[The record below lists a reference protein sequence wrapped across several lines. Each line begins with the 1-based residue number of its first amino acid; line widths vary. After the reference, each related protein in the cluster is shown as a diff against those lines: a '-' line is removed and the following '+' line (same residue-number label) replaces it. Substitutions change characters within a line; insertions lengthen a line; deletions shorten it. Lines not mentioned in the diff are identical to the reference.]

1 MVGVEEVISMIA
13 TLADARGS
21 GVEGKGAAVVWSVPM
36 ALSSRVL
43 IICPDESGEIIR
55 LAKHAFLVCVCVCV
69 RMGRR
74 CKISSVVVENAQVE
88 KCPNSEVATQLW
100 DIRS

>member
-1 MVGVEEVISMIA
+1 MVAAEEVSSMIA
-13 TLADARGS
+13 TFADARES

-43 IICPDESGEIIR
+43 IIYPDESGEIIR

-69 RMGRR
+69 CSNGKTMQDKFSGGRECTSR
-74 CKISSVVVENAQVE
+74 ELSQFGSRDSA
-88 KCPNSEVATQLW
+88 LGH
-100 DIRS
+100 